1 MVQCRHCSR
10 LCRVAWGPK
19 ADKKHMFEQQA
30 KLLSFFLS
38 SVPVPPPF
46 ADVDTLD
53 HVWQRDYVADVY
65 EESD

>member
-1 MVQCRHCSR
+1 MHTYKAKRRGFMVQCRHCSR

-46 ADVDTLD
+46 ADDDEDTLEN
-53 HVWQRDYVADVY
+53 V
-65 EESD
+65 